1 MQPQIPEGLIILIVV
16 TDIHPLRLDT
26 SCNEHLCPL
35 TKWRRHDVKP
45 PIQSVTARRTLK
57 HNSGRQVFLSPGAN
71 QHHLYISIVIIS
83 WSLTCF
89 NISSSMTETSI
100 PYLSFFFSLPILF
113 DSGSGHSFPLGLH
126 KCIESHLY
134 RLFPYKAS
142 GMRVAF
148 CAQRE
153 ILRRHKDL

>member
-1 MQPQIPEGLIILIVV
+1 MQPQIPEGFIILIVI

-57 HNSGRQVFLSPGAN
+57 HNLGRQVFLSPGAN
-71 QHHLYISIVIIS
+71 QHHLCISIVIIS

-100 PYLSFFFSLPILF
+100 PYLSFFFPYLSYLTRDLVTL
-113 DSGSGHSFPLGLH
+113 FPLDFINALSRISTDYFLIRH
-126 KCIESHLY
+126 
-134 RLFPYKAS
+134 
-142 GMRVAF
+142 
-148 CAQRE
+148 RE
-153 ILRRHKDL
+153 WE